1 MNTPPTPGQEA
12 ALQAIEKALALLRSV
27 QVLADT
33 DKDTVKHLLEIAV
46 EHLRRQ

>member
-1 MNTPPTPGQEA
+1 MNAPPPPGQEA

-33 DKDTVKHLLEIAV
+33 DKETVEHLLEIAV
-46 EHLRRQ
+46 QHLRRE